1 MTLTDT
7 PILESTP
14 TPPPP
19 PDVRNVLQV
28 VLGVLIKP
36 RNTFGWLREH
46 GGLNWLIPLGLFLV
60 LALTARAVA
69 IPIEQ
74 KQLADALAQIQ
85 QQVGKPIDG
94 GGAVSGNQ
102 TFTVGVSGPGGFSVG
117 TPQDSNPANDFLF
130 SYGLPVAE
138 AFGGWLLTT
147 ILVVAFAW
155 ILGGRPTT
163 GGMLRLSS
171 WVLVPLI
178 VRFVV
183 VIIAMVATQKIP
195 AQGLSQAF
203 TPRDAVVSTDGNTN
217 TDSGGDGGPKR
228 VLVTIGPGAV
238 GNFESPSFG
247 TLFFNTMLNNL
258 DLYTVWQLALLA
270 IGLSALA
277 RLSWIKAVIVTVLYW
292 LISLAIATLPLL
304 LGPLMGGLLRGGG
317 GPTVIGP

>member
-1 MTLTDT
+1 MTTTDI

-14 TPPPP
+14 TPLPP
-19 PDVRNVLQV
+19 PDVRNLLQV

-46 GGLNWLIPLGLFLV
+46 GGLNWLIPLALFLV

-85 QQVGKPIDG
+85 QQVGKPSGTG
-94 GGAVSGNQ
+94 GGDQ

-147 ILVVAFAW
+147 ILIVAFAW

-163 GGMLRLSS
+163 SGMLRLSS
-171 WVLVPLI
+171 WALVPLI

-195 AQGLSQAF
+195 AQGLSRAF
-203 TPRDAVVSTDGNTN
+203 TPSAAVVSGDGNVN
-217 TDSGGDGGPKR
+217 TDSGADGGPKR
-228 VLVTIGPGAV
+228 VIVSIGPGGV
-238 GNFESPSFG
+238 GNFEAPSFG
-247 TLFFNTMLNNL
+247 TLFFNTMLNSL

-277 RLSWIKAVIVTVLYW
+277 RLSWIKAILVTVLYW
-292 LISLAIATLPLL
+292 VISLAIATLPLL
-304 LGPLMGGLLRGGG
+304 LGPLMGSLLGGGG